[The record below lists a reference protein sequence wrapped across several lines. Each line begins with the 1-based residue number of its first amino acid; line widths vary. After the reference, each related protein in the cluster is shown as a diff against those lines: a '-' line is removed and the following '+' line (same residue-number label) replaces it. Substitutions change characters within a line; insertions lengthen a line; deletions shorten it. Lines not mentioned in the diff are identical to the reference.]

1 MHVSARANLYVLKFP
16 PCFCRG
22 EKTIHYLAQVLGQVM
37 DLLRL
42 AERQLVVVELHFF
55 FVFLEVIR
63 QRVLGGDETVLG
75 KVRIFPTA
83 IHTQEISMR

>member
-1 MHVSARANLYVLKFP
+1 MHVLASANLYVLKFP

-42 AERQLVVVELHFF
+42 AERELVVVELHFF
-55 FVFLEVIR
+55 CVFENRR
-63 QRVLGGDETVLG
+63 QRVLGGDERGLG

-83 IHTQEISMR
+83 IHTHEISMR